1 MVQDVI
7 LWAGRSNN
15 TVNFRKDNNSN
26 KPLSILFAII
36 RQVHMLGYLQQT

>member
-15 TVNFRKDNNSN
+15 AATFRKDNNSS
-26 KPLSILFAII
+26 KPLTILVAII
-36 RQVHMLGYLQQT
+36 RQVHMLG